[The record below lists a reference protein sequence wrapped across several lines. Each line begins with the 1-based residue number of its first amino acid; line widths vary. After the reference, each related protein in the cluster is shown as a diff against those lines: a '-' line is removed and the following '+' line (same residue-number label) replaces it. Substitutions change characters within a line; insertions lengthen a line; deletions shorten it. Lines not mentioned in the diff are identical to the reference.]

1 MSRPPAQDFTESAMS
16 TAHRLLPSLRLVERS
31 LAADVSYTVS
41 RMRVLERIPGNPIGI
56 GYRWIDESTVA
67 LASRFLPSFTRVVG
81 LRPGHEAHIEPIVNW
96 YREFGVNPT
105 FEIVPGMYDAVLGRE
120 LARHGFFPSGF
131 HASLITEPDSAG
143 TQSIDIDIEPVF
155 SADAMEQY
163 LDAYVAGWGIA
174 EKDHDQFKSNV
185 RPWRD
190 QPGWSLYLGRIDGRP
205 AAAATLFVNDGVGY
219 LADAATAPAFR
230 RHGLHFALLRR
241 RIRDASAAGVDFI
254 FSGAEPMGT
263 SHRNMERAGL
273 RLHFVRTKWTRV

>member
-1 MSRPPAQDFTESAMS
+1 MS
-16 TAHRLLPSLRLVERS
+16 TGDRLLPSMRLVERV
-31 LAADVSYTVS
+31 LAVDVSYTIS

-56 GYRWIDESTVA
+56 GYRWIDESAVA
-67 LASRFLPSFTRVVG
+67 LVSRSLPSFRRVVG
-81 LRPGHEAHIEPIVNW
+81 LRPGHEGHIEPIVNW

-105 FEIVPGMYDAVLGRE
+105 FEIVPGMYDAAFGRE
-120 LARHGFFPSGF
+120 LTRHGLFPSAF
-131 HASLITEPDSAG
+131 HASLITEPDSAKAPG
-143 TQSIDIDIEPVF
+143 GDIDIEPVL
-155 SADAMEQY
+155 SADAMEHY

-174 EKDHDQFKSNV
+174 EEEHAQFKSNV

-190 QPGWSLYLGRIDGRP
+190 QPGWSLYLARVDGHP

-230 RHGLHFALLRR
+230 GHGLHVALLRR

-254 FSGAEPMGT
+254 FSGTEPMGT